1 MSKIAGLV
9 AAAVL
14 AVASLSAVGKA
25 ASVALPGGDI
35 GWDSGG
41 PVSALHDSSR
51 TAQSALTPDNVV
63 DSL

>member
-14 AVASLSAVGKA
+14 AVASLSVVGKA
-25 ASVALPGGDI
+25 ASVALSGGRI

-41 PVSALHDSSR
+41 SVSALHDSGR
-51 TAQSALTPDNVV
+51 TAQSSLTPDNVV

>member
-9 AAAVL
+9 ATAIL

-25 ASVALPGGDI
+25 ASVTLPGDRI
-35 GWDSGG
+35 GWDSVGS
-41 PVSALHDSSR
+41 VSALQDSGR
-51 TAQSALTPDNVV
+51 TAQSALAWDNVV